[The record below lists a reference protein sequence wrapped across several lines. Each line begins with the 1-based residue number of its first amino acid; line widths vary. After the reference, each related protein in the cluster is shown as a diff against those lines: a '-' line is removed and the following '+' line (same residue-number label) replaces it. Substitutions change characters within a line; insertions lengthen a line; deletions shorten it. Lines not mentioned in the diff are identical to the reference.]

1 MNHLN
6 ASQLDTLRRQLLQD
20 KKELTSQLHDNELFG
35 FHDSLSE
42 GTGELSTYDNHPA
55 DVGSEVFE
63 RGKDLALAEQT
74 RHHLEDVERALAD
87 MDAGIYGIC
96 KASGEPIPFERLA
109 AMPTAEFTIDH
120 TPAKPHYNRPVEE
133 EFLQPPF
140 GRTSLDE
147 RSDETEFDGEDA
159 WQIVESWGNSD
170 SPAMSENSQ
179 VESYDD
185 MEIEADENSGYV
197 EALES
202 FLATDIYGRHVTV
215 VRNKQYQEYIHNGE
229 GEGLLE
235 DPAAQ
240 DDYGADLR

>member
-1 MNHLN
+1 LNHLN
-6 ASQLDTLRRQLLQD
+6 ASQLKTLRQQLLRD
-20 KKELTSQLHDNELFG
+20 KEELTKQLRENEQFG
-35 FHDSLSE
+35 FHDSLRE
-42 GTGELSTYDNHPA
+42 GIGELSAYDNHPA
-55 DVGSEVFE
+55 DLGSEVFE
-63 RGKDLALAEQT
+63 RGKDLALAEQAQ
-74 RHHLEDVERALAD
+74 HHLADVERALSD

-96 KASGEPIPFERLA
+96 KASGEPIPYDRLT

-120 TPAKPHYNRPVEE
+120 TPPKPHFNRPVEE

-159 WQIVESWGNSD
+159 WQAVEAWGTSN
-170 SPAMSENSQ
+170 SPAMAENPQ

-185 MEIEADENSGYV
+185 MEIEADEQVGYV

-215 VRNKQYQEYIHNGE
+215 VRNKQYQEYMHSGE

-235 DPAAQ
+235 DNTVQ
-240 DDYGADLR
+240 DEF

>member
-1 MNHLN
+1 MN
-6 ASQLDTLRRQLLQD
+6 QLSAAQMETLRRQLLRD
-20 KKELTSQLHDNELFG
+20 KHDLEKQLEDNELFG
-35 FHDSLSE
+35 FHDSLRE
-42 GTGELSTYDNHPA
+42 GGGELSAYDNHPA
-55 DVGSEVFE
+55 DLGSEVFE

-74 RHHLEDVERALAD
+74 RHHLQDVERALAD

-109 AMPTAEFTIDH
+109 AMPTAEFTVEH
-120 TPAKPHYNRPVEE
+120 TPPKPHDNRPAEE
-133 EFLQPPF
+133 EFLHPPF

-147 RSDETEFDGEDA
+147 HSDETEFDGEDA
-159 WQIVESWGNSD
+159 WQAVEEWGTSNT
-170 SPAMSENSQ
+170 PAMAENPQ

-185 MEIEADENSGYV
+185 MEIEAEEQTGYV

-215 VRNKQYQEYIHNGE
+215 VRNRQYRDYMHSGE

-235 DPAAQ
+235 EPPAEE
-240 DDYGADLR
+240 DI